1 MVMRPQKEKPTFLL
15 EGMRF
20 LRKHSEKILI
30 GFSILGIIL
39 WALSGFPIR
48 KSFLTRLAKKESF
61 GSPGT
66 YVQLATSHVPGSVSE
81 EEDAIKQYRRQV
93 RHDLISMTGS
103 A

>member
-1 MVMRPQKEKPTFLL
+1 MRLQKEKPTFLL

-20 LRKHSEKILI
+20 LRKYFLQILFPFVLL
-30 GFSILGIIL
+30 GLILGIK
-39 WALSGFPIR
+39 R
-48 KSFLTRLAKKESF
+48 RVESF

-66 YVQLATSHVPGSVSE
+66 YVQLATSHVPGSVLE

-103 A
+103 T